1 MKRFTNRNIFKEK
14 RKKIISICI
23 AVIFIV
29 IGFLCYEWKKS
40 IINDKYMDNL
50 GTIILKNQDIEDRL
64 TYIYV
69 NEIPLKFAVNSN
81 NDDAYY
87 FVFDEKYMYVAY
99 MKNSDYE
106 KLNKKDINKNPVKI
120 MGVTKRPIDD
130 VKELAIDVYNNYIIT
145 DDSNKIGMDNYNNYF
160 GDVYL
165 DTTVSYNEGVG
176 LPFTLEIAFFIL
188 GGFILLLSSF
198 SYVRFNKNIEKLSDD
213 DAKILDREMNSDSAI
228 YYSKFHLYLT
238 NNYIVIMSNSFSY
251 FEYSD
256 VLWIYTRFIKRNSVK
271 QSKYMRIVLKN
282 MKYYDICNVNTLFK
296 KGKVLYDEVWEF
308 IVDKNNNILVGYT
321 NDNINKIKEIKDKGI

>member
-1 MKRFTNRNIFKEK
+1 MKRFTNKNIFKEK

-29 IGFLCYEWKKS
+29 IGFGCYEWKKS

-50 GTIILKNQDIEDRL
+50 GTIILKNQDMEDRL

-106 KLNKKDINKNPVKI
+106 KLNKKDINKNPIKI
-120 MGVTKRPIDD
+120 MGVTKRPVDG

-145 DDSNKIGMDNYNNYF
+145 DDSNKIDMDDYNNYF

-176 LPFTLEIAFFIL
+176 IPFTLEITFFIL

-198 SYVRFNKNIEKLSDD
+198 SYVKFNKNIKELND
-213 DAKILDREMNSDSAI
+213 DAVKILDKEMNDDSAI

-238 NNYIVIMSNSFSY
+238 SNYIVIMSNSFSY
-251 FEYSD
+251 FKYSD
-256 VLWIYTRFIKRNSVK
+256 VLWIYTRFIKRNGVK

-282 MKYYDICNVNTLFK
+282 MKCYDICNVNTLFK
-296 KGKVLYDEVWEF
+296 KGKVLYDEVWES

-321 NDNINKIKEIKDKGI
+321 NDNINKVKEIKNKGI

>member
-1 MKRFTNRNIFKEK
+1 MKRFTNKNIFKEK

-23 AVIFIV
+23 SVIFIV
-29 IGFLCYEWKKS
+29 IGFGCYEWKKS

-50 GTIILKNQDIEDRL
+50 GTIILKNQDMEDRL

-120 MGVTKRPIDD
+120 MGVTKRPVDG

-145 DDSNKIGMDNYNNYF
+145 DDSNKIDMDDYNNYF

-176 LPFTLEIAFFIL
+176 IPFTLEITFFIL

-198 SYVRFNKNIEKLSDD
+198 SYVKFNKNIKELND
-213 DAKILDREMNSDSAI
+213 DAVKILDKEMNDDSAI

-238 NNYIVIMSNSFSY
+238 SNYIVIMSNSFSY
-251 FEYSD
+251 FKYSD
-256 VLWIYTRFIKRNSVK
+256 VLWIYTRFIKRNGVK

-296 KGKVLYDEVWEF
+296 KGKVLYDEVWES
-308 IVDKNNNILVGYT
+308 IVDKNNSILVGYT
-321 NDNINKIKEIKDKGI
+321 NDNINKVKEIKNKGI

>member
-1 MKRFTNRNIFKEK
+1 VKRFTNKNIFKEK

-29 IGFLCYEWKKS
+29 IGFGCYEWKKS

-50 GTIILKNQDIEDRL
+50 GTIILKNQDMEDRL

-106 KLNKKDINKNPVKI
+106 KLNKKDINKNPIKI
-120 MGVTKRPIDD
+120 MGVTKRPVDG

-145 DDSNKIGMDNYNNYF
+145 DDSNKIDMDDYNNYF

-176 LPFTLEIAFFIL
+176 IPFTLEITFFIL

-198 SYVRFNKNIEKLSDD
+198 SYVKFNKNIKELND
-213 DAKILDREMNSDSAI
+213 DAVKILDKEMNDDSAI

-238 NNYIVIMSNSFSY
+238 SNYIVIMSNSFSY
-251 FEYSD
+251 FKYSD
-256 VLWIYTRFIKRNSVK
+256 VLWIYTRFIKRNGVK

-282 MKYYDICNVNTLFK
+282 MKCYDICNVNTLFK
-296 KGKVLYDEVWEF
+296 KGKVLYDEVWES

-321 NDNINKIKEIKDKGI
+321 NDNINKVKEIKNKGI

>member
-1 MKRFTNRNIFKEK
+1 MKRFTNKNIFKEK

-23 AVIFIV
+23 SVIFIV
-29 IGFLCYEWKKS
+29 IGFGCYEWKKS

-50 GTIILKNQDIEDRL
+50 GTIILKNQDMEDRL

-106 KLNKKDINKNPVKI
+106 KLNKKDINKNPIKI
-120 MGVTKRPIDD
+120 MGVTKRPVDG

-145 DDSNKIGMDNYNNYF
+145 DDSNKIDMDDYNNYF

-176 LPFTLEIAFFIL
+176 IPFTLEITFFIL

-198 SYVRFNKNIEKLSDD
+198 SYVKFNKNIKELND
-213 DAKILDREMNSDSAI
+213 DAVKILDKEMNDDSAI

-238 NNYIVIMSNSFSY
+238 SNYIVIMSNSFSY
-251 FEYSD
+251 FKYSD
-256 VLWIYTRFIKRNSVK
+256 VLWIYTRFIKRNGVK

-296 KGKVLYDEVWEF
+296 KGKVLYDEVWES
-308 IVDKNNNILVGYT
+308 IVDKNNSILVGYT
-321 NDNINKIKEIKDKGI
+321 NDNINKVKEIKNKGI

>member
-1 MKRFTNRNIFKEK
+1 MKRFTNKNVFKEK

-23 AVIFIV
+23 SIIFII
-29 IGFLCYEWKKS
+29 IGFGCYEWKKS

-50 GTIILKNQDIEDRL
+50 GTIILKNQDMEDRL

-120 MGVTKRPIDD
+120 MGVTKRPVDD

-145 DDSNKIGMDNYNNYF
+145 DDSNKIDMDDYNNYF

-176 LPFTLEIAFFIL
+176 IPFTLEITFFIL
-188 GGFILLLSSF
+188 GGFILLLISF
-198 SYVRFNKNIEKLSDD
+198 SYVKFNKNIKELNDD
-213 DAKILDREMNSDSAI
+213 VAKMLDKEMNDDNAI

-238 NNYIVIMSNSFSY
+238 SNYIIIMSNSFIY
-251 FEYSD
+251 FKYYD
-256 VLWIYTRFIKRNSVK
+256 ILWIYTRFIKRNGVK

-282 MKYYDICNVNTLFK
+282 MKCYDICNVNTLFK
-296 KGKVLYDEVWEF
+296 KGKVLYDEVWESF
-308 IVDKNNNILVGYT
+308 VDKNNSILVGYT
-321 NDNINKIKEIKDKGI
+321 RENIYKVKEIKNKGI